1 MPKHRERQ
9 LNQHRLQDVIYYW
22 RRLVNPFHHLAM
34 SLVEAKMKNT
44 FSLTPKATL
53 KHYEIVCWVYFVQ
66 DAKSYDVVVVK

>member
-9 LNQHRLQDVIYYW
+9 LKQHRLQDVIYYW

-34 SLVEAKMKNT
+34 SLVEAKMKST

-53 KHYEIVCWVYFVQ
+53 KH
-66 DAKSYDVVVVK
+66 

>member
-9 LNQHRLQDVIYYW
+9 LKQHRLQDVIYYLK
-22 RRLVNPFHHLAM
+22 RLVNRFHHLAM

-53 KHYEIVCWVYFVQ
+53 KH
-66 DAKSYDVVVVK
+66 